1 MTSTRM
7 VSSGFSEDKGLGGM
21 LSLSRAQKPGLG
33 VQHGV
38 NGVFVALLVRRLT
51 RSLLSPKLK
60 TNCLIFW
67 FNFLVKDSGHIV
79 LKPNLI

>member
-38 NGVFVALLVRRLT
+38 FVALLVSRLT
-51 RSLLSPKLK
+51 RSLYISQVENKL
-60 TNCLIFW
+60 
-67 FNFLVKDSGHIV
+67 FNFLV
-79 LKPNLI
+79 

>member
-7 VSSGFSEDKGLGGM
+7 VSSGFSDDKGLGGM

-51 RSLLSPKLK
+51 RSLYISQVENKL
-60 TNCLIFW
+60 L
-67 FNFLVKDSGHIV
+67 NFLDLLSRKGFWEYRP
-79 LKPNLI
+79 LA

>member
-1 MTSTRM
+1 M
-7 VSSGFSEDKGLGGM
+7 VSSGFSDDKGLGGM

-51 RSLLSPKLK
+51 RSLYISQVENKL
-60 TNCLIFW
+60 L
-67 FNFLVKDSGHIV
+67 NFLDLLSRKGFWEYRP
-79 LKPNLI
+79 LA

>member
-1 MTSTRM
+1 MTSTRT
-7 VSSGFSEDKGLGGM
+7 VSSDFSEDKGLGGM

-51 RSLLSPKLK
+51 RSLYISQVENKL
-60 TNCLIFW
+60 L
-67 FNFLVKDSGHIV
+67 NFLDLLSRKGFWEYRP
-79 LKPNLI
+79 LA

>member
-1 MTSTRM
+1 M
-7 VSSGFSEDKGLGGM
+7 VSSDFSKDKGLGGM

-51 RSLLSPKLK
+51 RSLYISQVENKL
-60 TNCLIFW
+60 L
-67 FNFLVKDSGHIV
+67 NFLDLLSRKGFWEYRP
-79 LKPNLI
+79 LA

>member
-7 VSSGFSEDKGLGGM
+7 VSSDFSKDKGLGGM

-51 RSLLSPKLK
+51 RSLYISQVENKL
-60 TNCLIFW
+60 L
-67 FNFLVKDSGHIV
+67 NFLDLLSRKGFWEYRP
-79 LKPNLI
+79 LA

>member
-7 VSSGFSEDKGLGGM
+7 VSSDFSEDKGLGGM

-51 RSLLSPKLK
+51 RSLYISQVENKL
-60 TNCLIFW
+60 L
-67 FNFLVKDSGHIV
+67 NFLDLLSRKGFWEYRP
-79 LKPNLI
+79 LA

>member
-1 MTSTRM
+1 M
-7 VSSGFSEDKGLGGM
+7 VSSDFSEDKGLGGM

-51 RSLLSPKLK
+51 RSLYISQVENKL
-60 TNCLIFW
+60 L
-67 FNFLVKDSGHIV
+67 NFLDLLSRKGFWEYRP
-79 LKPNLI
+79 LA

>member
-1 MTSTRM
+1 M
-7 VSSGFSEDKGLGGM
+7 VSSGFSDDKGLGGM

-51 RSLLSPKLK
+51 RSLYISQVENKL
-60 TNCLIFW
+60 
-67 FNFLVKDSGHIV
+67 FNFLV
-79 LKPNLI
+79 

>member
-7 VSSGFSEDKGLGGM
+7 VSSGFSDDKGLGGM
-21 LSLSRAQKPGLG
+21 LSLSRAQKPGLD

-51 RSLLSPKLK
+51 RSLYISQVEHKL
-60 TNCLIFW
+60 
-67 FNFLVKDSGHIV
+67 FNFLV
-79 LKPNLI
+79 

>member
-7 VSSGFSEDKGLGGM
+7 VSGDFSEDKGLGGM

-51 RSLLSPKLK
+51 RSLYISQVENKL
-60 TNCLIFW
+60 L
-67 FNFLVKDSGHIV
+67 NFLDLLSRKGFWEYRP
-79 LKPNLI
+79 LA

>member
-1 MTSTRM
+1 M

-21 LSLSRAQKPGLG
+21 LSLSRTQKPGLG

-51 RSLLSPKLK
+51 RSLYISQVENKL
-60 TNCLIFW
+60 L
-67 FNFLVKDSGHIV
+67 NFLDLLSRKGFWEYRP
-79 LKPNLI
+79 LA

>member
-1 MTSTRM
+1 M
-7 VSSGFSEDKGLGGM
+7 VSGDFSEDKGLGGM

-51 RSLLSPKLK
+51 RSLYISQVENKL
-60 TNCLIFW
+60 L
-67 FNFLVKDSGHIV
+67 NFLDLLSRKGFWEYRP
-79 LKPNLI
+79 LA

>member
-21 LSLSRAQKPGLG
+21 LSLSRAQEPGLG
-33 VQHGV
+33 VQLRCATTVVCNDCRVQHGV

-51 RSLLSPKLK
+51 RSLYISQVENKL
-60 TNCLIFW
+60 
-67 FNFLVKDSGHIV
+67 FNFLV
-79 LKPNLI
+79 

>member
-1 MTSTRM
+1 MTSNRM

-21 LSLSRAQKPGLG
+21 LSLSRAQNPGLG

-51 RSLLSPKLK
+51 RSLYISQVENKL
-60 TNCLIFW
+60 L
-67 FNFLVKDSGHIV
+67 NFLDLLSRKGFWEYRP
-79 LKPNLI
+79 LA